1 MSLDGVIRLARLGFI
16 ELFRTDEHG
25 RDIVVRMALYDF
37 GMFRFFVPVDGYLAV
52 CRIFFNQFSQG
63 FFSAL
68 AIGAAIEIKGPGGYH
83 RRCVRP
89 AGPAQHQH
97 SGHQPDRAP
106 GLFHHGHAGGRGGC
120 KLRQD

>member
-52 CRIFFNQFSQG
+52 CRIFFDQFSQG

-68 AIGAAIEIKGPGGYH
+68 AIGAAIEIKAVIFFKGIVSFRGIDKGY
-83 RRCVRP
+83 
-89 AGPAQHQH
+89 
-97 SGHQPDRAP
+97 
-106 GLFHHGHAGGRGGC
+106 
-120 KLRQD
+120 